1 MIWSFIFWAIGIPYP
16 KSGGLG
22 ALDVALAEGGR
33 ICVRHLATAGLV
45 CDGAVV
51 EGFGVLATG
60 RARRATAEEGF
71 VMLGGW

>member
-16 KSGGLG
+16 NSGGLG

-33 ICVRHLATAGLV
+33 FGVRHLAAVGLV

-60 RARRATAEEGF
+60 RARRAAAEGGF

>member
-1 MIWSFIFWAIGIPYP
+1 MIWSFIFGAIGIPYP
-16 KSGGLG
+16 NSGGLG

-33 ICVRHLATAGLV
+33 FGVRHLAAAGLV

-51 EGFGVLATG
+51 EGFGLLATG
-60 RARRATAEEGF
+60 RARRAAAEGGF